1 MPNMPGEVKIAILLS
16 WVVLAVKASDGFLRI
31 YADPDPSAS
40 FRIIWFLVT
49 LTSNA
54 AVGSFIF
61 FASRRKNWA
70 RIALLLSTLV
80 AWSLWLIYPQSPH
93 NYSLW
98 KLVLAATLAV
108 CELLTLIFLF
118 RLRATLWYRSA

>member
-16 WVVLAVKASDGFLRI
+16 WVVLAIKASDDFFRVYI
-31 YADPDPSAS
+31 DSDPGAS
-40 FRIIWFLVT
+40 FRIILFLVT
-49 LTSNA
+49 LASNSV
-54 AVGSFIF
+54 VGSFIF

-80 AWSLWLIYPQSPH
+80 AWSLWLIYPQSH
-93 NYSLW
+93 YNYALW
-98 KLVLAATLAV
+98 KLLLATALAV
-108 CELLTLIFLF
+108 CELITLVLLF